1 MRKLIGIASLLVI
14 LTGCEKDQGFSI
26 SGKAEGIENGKKVY
40 FSELK
45 ELNQRPERIDS
56 TTIENGKFEADF
68 ADIESPNLG
77 YLEVEGINGMVLF
90 ITENENI
97 DFTIY
102 KDSIQASKRK
112 GGKQNEL
119 LNEYME
125 NMQSINKEVSK
136 LRMEMQ
142 TAYQSQDSTKLETL
156 QNTQTEIMDNDKLFK
171 KQIAKENK
179 DAFVSVMAL
188 VDLLRM
194 QGISV
199 KELKETY
206 DSLDEEVKNTAL
218 GAMLGKQL
226 ESMSATEIGSE
237 APDFSGPTPEGEEL
251 SLENAMGKVTIIDFW
266 AAWCKPCRE
275 ENPNVVKVYNKY
287 HDKGLNIISVSL
299 DKPNEK
305 DKWLKA
311 IDDDGLVWNH
321 VSNLKFWDDPIAKK
335 YGIRAIPATFI
346 LDENGVIVDR
356 DVRGEEALDKRIG
369 ELLEGKK

>member
-68 ADIESPNLG
+68 ADVEGPNLG

-97 DFTIY
+97 DFTLY
-102 KDSIQASKRK
+102 KDSLQASKKK

-125 NMQSINKEVSK
+125 NMQSINKEVSR

-142 TAYQSQDSTKLETL
+142 TAYQKKDSTTLETL

-171 KQIAKENK
+171 KQIAQENK
-179 DAFVSVMAL
+179 DSFVSVMAL

-194 QGISV
+194 QGVSV

-206 DSLDEEVKNTAL
+206 NSLDEEIKNTAL
-218 GAMLGKQL
+218 GDMLGKQL
-226 ESMSATEIGSE
+226 ESMTTTEIGSE

-251 SLENAMGKVTIIDFW
+251 SLKDAMGKVTIIDFW
-266 AAWCKPCRE
+266 AAWCKPCRK

-299 DKPNEK
+299 DKPNARDE
-305 DKWLKA
+305 WLKA
-311 IDDDGLVWNH
+311 IEDDGLVWNH
-321 VSNLKFWDDPIAKK
+321 VSNLKFWNEPIAKK

-369 ELLEGKK
+369 ELLAGAE

>member
-68 ADIESPNLG
+68 ADVEGPNLG

-97 DFTIY
+97 DFTLY
-102 KDSIQASKRK
+102 KDSLQASKKK

-142 TAYQSQDSTKLETL
+142 TAYQKKDSTTLETL

-171 KQIAKENK
+171 KQIAQENK
-179 DAFVSVMAL
+179 DSFVSVMAL

-194 QGISV
+194 QGVSV

-206 DSLDEEVKNTAL
+206 NSLDEEIKNTAL
-218 GAMLGKQL
+218 GDMLGKQL
-226 ESMSATEIGSE
+226 ESMTATEIGSE

-251 SLENAMGKVTIIDFW
+251 SLKDAMGKVTIIDFW
-266 AAWCKPCRE
+266 AAWCKPCRK

-299 DKPNEK
+299 DKPNARDE
-305 DKWLKA
+305 WLKA
-311 IDDDGLVWNH
+311 IEDDGLVWNH
-321 VSNLKFWDDPIAKK
+321 VSNLKFWNEPIAKK

-369 ELLEGKK
+369 ELLAGAE